1 MQALRARLVAAAA
14 LALAFVALTMT
25 IAAGMLD
32 GLDKQVLQGME
43 GLWSE
48 PLHPLF
54 QAVAEFGGLEL
65 TTILMIGLVVYLLRA
80 GFGVSPD
87 DPGYLAMRNAFLERY
102 GDYVCIETRLFP
114 GMAELLRELVQ
125 RRIAWG
131 IVTNKSS
138 RFTSRIVEVLKV
150 APACIVCGDS
160 TPHLK
165 PHPAPL
171 LLAAQQLELP
181 VSQCVYVGDDLRDI
195 QAARAAGMR
204 CVAVEYGYHSTDNPG
219 PASWNADAVIS
230 HPSELLEHL

>member
-80 GFGVSPD
+80 GFGSDAWVV
-87 DPGYLAMRNAFLERY
+87 LVFIAATVL
-102 GDYVCIETRLFP
+102 
-114 GMAELLRELVQ
+114 ELLYKDNIHHVGPPRTVAHADGPSITELVTGSGGLANSFPSGHVVRAVIAYGLLAFVIQ
-125 RRIAWG
+125 RLAPWPLARTLAIPAA
-131 IVTNKSS
+131 T
-138 RFTSRIVEVLKV
+138 VLILLV
-150 APACIVCGDS
+150 AFDRLYLDVHWESDVLGG
-160 TPHLK
+160 
-165 PHPAPL
+165 L
-171 LLAAQQLELP
+171 LLGAIGML
-181 VSQCVYVGDDLRDI
+181 VGTVWLDRP
-195 QAARAAGMR
+195 RT
-204 CVAVEYGYHSTDNPG
+204 TDN
-219 PASWNADAVIS
+219 
-230 HPSELLEHL
+230 

>member
-80 GFGVSPD
+80 GFGSDALVV
-87 DPGYLAMRNAFLERY
+87 LVFIAATVL
-102 GDYVCIETRLFP
+102 
-114 GMAELLRELVQ
+114 ELLYKANIHHVGPPRTVAHADGPSITELVTGSGGLANSFPSGHVVRAVIAYGLLAFVIQ
-125 RRIAWG
+125 RLAPWPLARTLAIPAA
-131 IVTNKSS
+131 T
-138 RFTSRIVEVLKV
+138 VLILLV
-150 APACIVCGDS
+150 AFDRLYLDVHWESDVLGG
-160 TPHLK
+160 
-165 PHPAPL
+165 L
-171 LLAAQQLELP
+171 LLGAIGML
-181 VSQCVYVGDDLRDI
+181 VGTVWLDRP
-195 QAARAAGMR
+195 RT
-204 CVAVEYGYHSTDNPG
+204 TDN
-219 PASWNADAVIS
+219 
-230 HPSELLEHL
+230 